1 MVALAAFLKYNG
13 SKPIGGFIGLSTL
26 QALNYTK
33 YVHFKNDTERKRVED
48 LRRNTPMFLYHGRE
62 DWIIR
67 LAPSIVSFDNLR
79 NKVYKGSD
87 KLEFHVE
94 EDMDH
99 EFTEKEKYTL
109 GVFIHK
115 FTD

>member
-1 MVALAAFLKYNG
+1 
-13 SKPIGGFIGLSTL
+13 
-26 QALNYTK
+26 
-33 YVHFKNDTERKRVED
+33 
-48 LRRNTPMFLYHGRE
+48 MFLYHGRE
-62 DWIIR
+62 DWIIK
-67 LAPSIVSFDNLR
+67 LAPSIVSFDKLR
-79 NKVYKGSD
+79 NKIYKDSD